1 MLKKIFIILFLS
13 LSLSG
18 KVLADDITQS
28 MTAISPLLGTPE
40 MQAYSLEVGQKIIKN
55 FDLPQT
61 NENLATI
68 VTFTVD
74 KNGKLIDYEI
84 TQSSGNQNYDNM
96 VINAVKQSSPY
107 PAPAFNDG
115 EELGVVL
122 NMDLNVLKLIKM
134 LSDSNLDLDMDFNLD
149 SLFSQE
155 EPSVQEKK
163 PARKQPAQ
171 TNQKTPQIHN
181 PSGKK
186 FINPYEIEK
195 SLE

>member
-96 VINAVKQSSPY
+96 VISAIKQSSPY
-107 PAPAFNDG
+107 PAPTFNDG

-134 LSDSNLDLDMDFNLD
+134 LSDSNLDLNMDFNLD

-155 EPSVQEKK
+155 EPSIQEET
-163 PARKQPAQ
+163 PAGKQPPLSKPKTQ
-171 TNQKTPQIHN
+171 QRQNQ
-181 PSGKK
+181 SGKK

>member
-84 TQSSGNQNYDNM
+84 TQSSGNQAYDNL

>member
-18 KVLADDITQS
+18 KVLADDFSQS
-28 MTAISPLLGTPE
+28 MSAISPLLGTPE

-96 VINAVKQSSPY
+96 VISAIKQSSPY
-107 PAPAFNDG
+107 PAPTFNDG

-134 LSDSNLDLDMDFNLD
+134 LSDSNLDLNMDFNLD
-149 SLFSQE
+149 SFFQME
-155 EPSVQEKK
+155 EPSVQEKN

-195 SLE
+195 SLD

>member
-84 TQSSGNQNYDNM
+84 TQSSGNQNYDNL

-107 PAPAFNDG
+107 PAPTFNDG

-195 SLE
+195 SLD

>member
-96 VINAVKQSSPY
+96 VISAIKQSSPY

>member
-18 KVLADDITQS
+18 KVFADDITQS
-28 MTAISPLLGTPE
+28 MTAISPLLGSPE
-40 MQAYSLEVGQKIIKN
+40 MQAYSLEVGKKIIKN

-61 NENLATI
+61 NENLATL

-74 KNGKLIDYEI
+74 KNGKLIDCEI
-84 TQSSGNQNYDNM
+84 TQSSGNQAYDNL

-107 PAPAFNDG
+107 PAPAFNAG

-155 EPSVQEKK
+155 EPSIQEET
-163 PARKQPAQ
+163 PAGKQPPQ
-171 TNQKTPQIHN
+171 SKTKTPQRQKS
-181 PSGKK
+181 SGKK

>member
-18 KVLADDITQS
+18 RVFADDLTQS
-28 MTAISPLLGTPE
+28 MTAISPLLGSPE
-40 MQAYSLEVGQKIIKN
+40 MQAYSLEVGKKIIKN

-61 NENLATI
+61 NENLATL

-74 KNGKLIDYEI
+74 KNGKLIDCEI
-84 TQSSGNQNYDNM
+84 TQSSGNQAYDNL

-107 PAPAFNDG
+107 PAPAFNAG

-155 EPSVQEKK
+155 EPSIQEET
-163 PARKQPAQ
+163 PAGKQPPQ
-171 TNQKTPQIHN
+171 SKPKTPQRQKS
-181 PSGKK
+181 SGKK

>member
-96 VINAVKQSSPY
+96 VISAIKQSSPY
-107 PAPAFNDG
+107 PAPTFNDG

-155 EPSVQEKK
+155 EPSIQEET
-163 PARKQPAQ
+163 PAGKQPAQ

-195 SLE
+195 SLD

>member
-96 VINAVKQSSPY
+96 VISAIKQSSPY
-107 PAPAFNDG
+107 PAPTFNDG

-155 EPSVQEKK
+155 EPSIQEKK

>member
-96 VINAVKQSSPY
+96 VISAIKQSSPY
-107 PAPAFNDG
+107 PAPTFNDG

-155 EPSVQEKK
+155 EPSIQEET

-195 SLE
+195 SLD